1 MRVPSPSW
9 ARTRATVEGRRALTR
24 WAGEDAHGRPLEPL
38 GAIMNFSYSKLK
50 VFGGRS
56 NLALAERVA
65 RHLGDSLG
73 KITLSNFPDGE
84 ISVRI
89 EEDVRGRD
97 IYLLQSTCPPVNE
110 NLMEL
115 LVMLDSFKRAS
126 AARITAVLPYYGYAR
141 QDRKDVGRVP
151 ITAKLVADLLTVAG
165 AHRVLAL
172 DLHAAQIQGFFDI
185 PVDHLFASPVI
196 VEYIRS
202 LNIPLRDLVVLS
214 PDEGSIKKAL
224 MYQKKLGGAIA
235 IVDKR
240 RTSPTETKQAN
251 LIGASLDGKVAVIFD
266 DMISTA
272 GSVVGAA
279 HVAKHNGAREVYAC
293 ATHAVLCGPAIER
306 LRDAPIRQVVVTD
319 SIPVPPNKQ
328 LPNLV
333 VLSIA
338 PLLADAIKR
347 IHLNESVSKLFE

>member
-1 MRVPSPSW
+1 
-9 ARTRATVEGRRALTR
+9 
-24 WAGEDAHGRPLEPL
+24 
-38 GAIMNFSYSKLK
+38 MNENNRLK
-50 VFGGRS
+50 VFSGRA
-56 NLALAERVA
+56 NIALAEKIA

-97 IYLLQSTCPPVNE
+97 IFLVQPTCPPVNE

-115 LVMLDSFKRAS
+115 LILIDAFKRAS

-151 ITAKLVADLLTVAG
+151 ISAKLVADLISTAG
-165 AHRVLAL
+165 ANRVLAL
-172 DLHAAQIQGFFDI
+172 DLHAAQIQGFFNI
-185 PVDHLFASPVI
+185 PVDHLHANPVI
-196 VEYIRS
+196 NDYIRS
-202 LNIPLRDLVVLS
+202 LNVPPGDFVILS

-224 MYQKKLGGAIA
+224 LYQKKLGGSIA

-240 RTSPTETKQAN
+240 RASATETKQAN
-251 LIGASLDGKVAVIFD
+251 LIGASLDGKVAIVFD

-279 HVAKHNGAREVYAC
+279 HVAKRNGAREIYAC

-306 LRDAPIRQVVVTD
+306 LRDSPIRQLVVTD

-328 LPNLV
+328 LANLTI
-333 VLSIA
+333 LSVSR
-338 PLLADAIKR
+338 LLADAIER
-347 IHLNESVSKLFE
+347 IHFDRSVSELFE